1 MLITKTKY
9 MYLANVFCL
18 QLTRN
23 LYLTLENL
31 AFSLSAFSHL
41 TKWGRWVCPQVVATN
56 KQEQIPSKET
66 KNPESN

>member
-41 TKWGRWVCPQVVATN
+41 TKWGRWVCPQVVAT

-66 KNPESN
+66 KNTESD